1 MRVSNLEKT
10 FVSVSGAL
18 RAARDVSFIVGT
30 GQFFTLL
37 GPSGCGKTT
46 TLHCI
51 AGLQTP
57 DAGEI
62 LMDDVV
68 LFSSQQ
74 GIDVPAS
81 RRDIGMVFQS
91 YAIWPHMTVFENVAF
106 PLIYGHR
113 RPPRDE
119 VRTRVMRALSLVK
132 LDKLADRAAPFLSGG
147 QQQRVALAR
156 ALVHE
161 PPLLLFDEPLSN
173 LDAKLREE
181 MRVELR
187 ELITSLGMTT
197 IYVTHDQIE
206 ALAMSD
212 QIALMRDGGIVQQG
226 TPRDV
231 YFHPNDAFVAEFL
244 GSTNILRG
252 RLVDH
257 EADQRRG
264 IVETPLGRFG
274 CVPACGMAAGAA
286 ADLVI
291 RPEGFRLCDAT
302 TPADAPNQIQGQIET
317 VTFNGGSVEARVRV
331 KDRQLRVRLDS
342 FADIRPLGIVRLE
355 VLSDR
360 CAAVPAV
367 TPTAETVHEG
377 AHRG

>member
-1 MRVSNLEKT
+1 MFGGRLLLQVSDLQKA
-10 FVSVSGAL
+10 FVSISGTL
-18 RAARDVSFIVGT
+18 RAVRDVSFVVQT

-62 LMDDVV
+62 LMDDSV
-68 LFSSQQ
+68 LYSSQR
-74 GIDVPAS
+74 GIDMPAS
-81 RRDIGMVFQS
+81 QRDIGMVFQS

-106 PLIYGHR
+106 PLVYGRR
-113 RPPRDE
+113 RPPREE
-119 VRTRVMRALSLVK
+119 VRSRVSRVLSLVK
-132 LDKLADRAAPFLSGG
+132 LDGLADRAAPFLSGG

-161 PPLLLFDEPLSN
+161 PPLLVLDEPLSN
-173 LDAKLREE
+173 LDAKLRDQ

-187 ELITSLGMTT
+187 ELIMSLGMTT
-197 IYVTHDQIE
+197 VYVTHDQIE

-212 QIALMRDGGIVQQG
+212 RIVLMRDGRIVQEG
-226 TPRDV
+226 EPRDI

-244 GSTNILRG
+244 GSSNILRG
-252 RLVDH
+252 RLIGYAPDR
-257 EADQRRG
+257 RRG

-274 CVPACGMAAGAA
+274 CVPACGMVVGAA

-291 RPEGFRLCDAT
+291 RPEGFQLCDAT
-302 TPADAPNQIQGQIET
+302 TAADAPNLVLAQVET
-317 VTFNGGSVEARVRV
+317 VTFNGGSVEAKVRV
-331 KDRQLRVRLDS
+331 KDRQLRVKLDS
-342 FADIRPLGIVRLE
+342 FADIRPQGMLRLE
-355 VLSDR
+355 VLADR
-360 CAAVPAV
+360 CAAVPAEEQQQ
-367 TPTAETVHEG
+367 T
-377 AHRG
+377 

>member
-1 MRVSNLEKT
+1 M
-10 FVSVSGAL
+10 
-18 RAARDVSFIVGT
+18 RDVSFIVQT

-62 LMDDVV
+62 LMDDSV
-68 LFSSQQ
+68 LYSSQR

-81 RRDIGMVFQS
+81 QRDIGMVFQS

-106 PLIYGHR
+106 PLIYGRR
-113 RPPRDE
+113 RPPREE
-119 VRTRVMRALSLVK
+119 VRARVARVLSLVK
-132 LDKLADRAAPFLSGG
+132 LDGLADRAAPFLSGG

-161 PPLLLFDEPLSN
+161 PPLLLLDEPLSN
-173 LDAKLREE
+173 LDAKLRDQ

-212 QIALMRDGGIVQQG
+212 RIVLMRDGRIVQEG
-226 TPRDV
+226 EPRDI

-244 GSTNILRG
+244 GSSNILRG
-252 RLVDH
+252 RLVGH
-257 EADQRRG
+257 EPDRRRG

-274 CVPACGMAAGAA
+274 CVPACGMASGAA

-302 TPADAPNQIQGQIET
+302 AAADGPNQLQGQVET
-317 VTFNGGSVEARVRV
+317 VTFTGGSVEARVRV
-331 KDRQLRVRLDS
+331 KDRQLRVKLDS
-342 FADIRPLGIVRLE
+342 FADIRPQGMLRLE

-360 CAAVPAV
+360 CAAVPAEE
-367 TPTAETVHEG
+367 PSAE
-377 AHRG
+377 RGQP